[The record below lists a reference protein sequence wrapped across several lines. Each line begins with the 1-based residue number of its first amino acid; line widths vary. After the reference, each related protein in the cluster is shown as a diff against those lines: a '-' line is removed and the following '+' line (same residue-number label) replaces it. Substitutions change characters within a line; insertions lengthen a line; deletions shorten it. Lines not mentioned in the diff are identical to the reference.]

1 MYAILIKQMH
11 NLQHNQN
18 FDFLFE
24 INETYFLLS

>member
-1 MYAILIKQMH
+1 MYIILVKQMY

-24 INETYFLLS
+24 IYEMYFLLS